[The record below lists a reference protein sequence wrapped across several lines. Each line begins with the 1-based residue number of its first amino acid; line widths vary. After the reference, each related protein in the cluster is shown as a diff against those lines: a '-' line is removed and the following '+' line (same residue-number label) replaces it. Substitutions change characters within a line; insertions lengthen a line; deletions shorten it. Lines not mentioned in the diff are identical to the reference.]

1 MHLARIMLPL
11 GTIKMEI
18 RNQLCSATG
27 KKKNTVKK
35 DKYLSPG
42 PVLASALDLFL
53 NKAGL
58 IKVVSLAV
66 RVLPLILEF
75 PRKQNTC

>member
-1 MHLARIMLPL
+1 MHLVRIMLLL

-18 RNQLCSATG
+18 RNQLCNATG
-27 KKKNTVKK
+27 EKKHHEK

-66 RVLPLILEF
+66 RVLLLILEF
-75 PRKQNTC
+75 PR

>member
-1 MHLARIMLPL
+1 MHAFGKNYAAPWYHQN
-11 GTIKMEI
+11 G
-18 RNQLCSATG
+18 NQEPTVQCHRE
-27 KKKNTVKK
+27 KKHREK

-66 RVLPLILEF
+66 RVLLLILEF
-75 PRKQNTC
+75 PR